1 MAHEHLLKVEEAA
14 SRLGLTSS
22 AIRKWI
28 FYRNIEFV
36 RIGRAVRIPES
47 VIDGI
52 IANGTV
58 KPISL

>member
-14 SRLGLTSS
+14 SRLGLTPA

-36 RIGRAVRIPES
+36 RIGRAIRISER
-47 VIDGI
+47 VIEEI